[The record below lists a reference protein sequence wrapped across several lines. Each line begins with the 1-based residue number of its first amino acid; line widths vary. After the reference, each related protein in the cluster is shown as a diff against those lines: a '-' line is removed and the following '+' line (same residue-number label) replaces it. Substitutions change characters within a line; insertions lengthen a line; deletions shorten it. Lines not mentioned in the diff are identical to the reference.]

1 MSQGFVSTYF
11 KKEQS
16 ASLLFIIVGIISI
29 AYAIYLWLQKP
40 VEFYQ
45 GMSYPLFGI
54 GLVQI
59 LIGLIVWL
67 RTDSDIARVNGYLD
81 SDPAALDTDEI
92 KRMKTIISNF
102 TIYKWTGIV
111 FVLIALGLIFYFKE
125 FNFLKGVGAGL
136 FPQAFFTLIYD
147 YFGEKRGKEYF
158 NNLTK
163 G

>member
-1 MSQGFVSTYF
+1 MSQDFVKTYF

-102 TIYKWTGIV
+102 AIYNCICVDSPW
-111 FVLIALGLIFYFKE
+111 
-125 FNFLKGVGAGL
+125 FNFLFQRVQFLERSRCWIISAS
-136 FPQAFFTLIYD
+136 FFYSDI
-147 YFGEKRGKEYF
+147 
-158 NNLTK
+158 
-163 G
+163 